1 MQNPDGQ
8 KQMSKLDMTT
18 QTAPKTLASAKPRVI
33 DSSQL
38 FDRHHTVTILHQGEH
53 YTLRLTASNKLILTK

>member
-1 MQNPDGQ
+1 
-8 KQMSKLDMTT
+8 MTT
-18 QTAPKTLASAKPRVI
+18 DPRSVPPNDNKPRVI

-38 FDRHHTVTILHQGEH
+38 FDRHHTVTILHQGEQ